1 MNGKRVIAIR
11 LLLYSYSLQLSYCFN
26 SCLLLD
32 YWFVFSDVLIISIII
47 NYNQFSFCMKFSR
60 YIGCFWFP
68 FRTPG
73 CFSSAIHA
81 QNKTL
86 ILSAYGSQMKNICFI
101 FYSGSLL
108 LFRAVSSRVSSAGRV
123 LTIVFGMGTGV
134 APCRIATGS
143 FLSYDFFV
151 NFLDNSTVK

>member
-86 ILSAYGSQMKNICFI
+86 ILSVYGSQMKNICFI

-108 LFRAVSSRVSSAGRV
+108 LSRAVSSRVSSAGRV

-134 APCRIATGS
+134 SPCRIAARYS
-143 FLSYDFFV
+143 
-151 NFLDNSTVK
+151 